1 MSSFH
6 WSFKTPNRKKKQLGE
21 SPHQI
26 LANCKHISLR
36 TFQLLWLFY
45 EDLLVY
51 LPKYIWSMWNSPNLI
66 FQSFCGSIEEIKGFE
81 EIKMVTLLN
90 SKFQLSTEIVKIVN
104 IMAAKLSL
112 SLLWGFADL
121 FGKVYLVNVKFT

>member
-1 MSSFH
+1 
-6 WSFKTPNRKKKQLGE
+6 
-21 SPHQI
+21 
-26 LANCKHISLR
+26 
-36 TFQLLWLFY
+36 
-45 EDLLVY
+45 
-51 LPKYIWSMWNSPNLI
+51 MWNSPNLI
-66 FQSFCGSIEEIKGFE
+66 FQSFRGSIEEIKGFEE

-104 IMAAKLSL
+104 IMAGKPSL